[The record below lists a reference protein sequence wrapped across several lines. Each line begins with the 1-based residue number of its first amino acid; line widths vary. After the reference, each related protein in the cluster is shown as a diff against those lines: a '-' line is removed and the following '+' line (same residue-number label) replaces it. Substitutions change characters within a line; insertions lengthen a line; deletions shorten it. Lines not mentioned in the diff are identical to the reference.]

1 MKKSM
6 ILLLALS
13 VMLFSNV
20 LAEQYVYYSCYPDH
34 TALVENEMPNICY
47 LKNGDKKGHILDMYG
62 YIIENNSSNEGV
74 AAVILSTPEI
84 DEIAT
89 ISFFEEGTI
98 VSSIE
103 RKVPQGTNR
112 ILAIDDDYTY
122 YFYRQDDD
130 YGVRRISLN
139 GTIETYGINHLFVD
153 DGTFVGNTLFTINSD
168 GMLAFICPEIADFS
182 SFESFFAPDC
192 IFVCS
197 PGGIAKK
204 IAGYETDYGYGCV
217 WTDNDCLIT
226 VSENFEIMKI
236 NTDKESLEFIA
247 EMERAPYN
255 TNIGFAESH
264 SLIAFQEYNPPKI
277 LGFIPTLEENKNRIV
292 LLNYETGKVL
302 AQSEYVYVPM
312 ESQVIEVQLENS
324 VTVDENVDIR

>member
-122 YFYRQDDD
+122 YIYWQDDD
-130 YGVRRISLN
+130 YGVRRISIN
-139 GTIETYGINHLFVD
+139 GKIETYGVNHLFVD

-168 GMLAFICPEIADFS
+168 GMLAFICSEIADFS

-197 PGGIAKK
+197 PGETARK
-204 IAGYETDYGYGCV
+204 IAGYETTYGNGCV
-217 WTDNDCLIT
+217 WADDNNLISVDGDLEVFKIDIGKQGLECLG
-226 VSENFEIMKI
+226 E
-236 NTDKESLEFIA
+236 LE
-247 EMERAPYN
+247 RGPHN
-255 TNIGFAESH
+255 TNIGFDENYSI
-264 SLIAFQEYNPPKI
+264 IAFQEYNPPKI
-277 LGFIPTLEENKNRIV
+277 LGFIPTLEENQNRIV
-292 LLNYETGKVL
+292 LLNYKTGKIL
-302 AQSEYVYVPM
+302 ARSEYVYVPM
-312 ESQVIEVQLENS
+312 ESQVIGIQCVQ
-324 VTVDENVDIR
+324 